1 MDRRKFR
8 RLVSEALDT
17 LPGEVRVRMTNVAV
31 IVAEEPTSEQIA
43 DAGLDPREHTLFGLY
58 EGCPLSERRADFG
71 MSLPDRITLF
81 YRPLIDSYRS
91 PAEVREQIR
100 RTVVHEV
107 AHFVGFDD
115 DELDDLG
122 Y

>member
-17 LPGEVRVRMTNVAV
+17 LPGEVRIRMTNVAV
-31 IVAEEPTSEQIA
+31 IVADEPTYEQIA
-43 DAGLDPREHTLFGLY
+43 EVGLDPRQHTLFGLY
-58 EGCPLSERRADFG
+58 EGCPISERRADFA
-71 MSLPDRITLF
+71 MALPDRITLF
-81 YRPLIDSYRS
+81 YRPLVECYRS

-107 AHFVGFDD
+107 AHFVGLDD
-115 DELDDLG
+115 DEIEDLG